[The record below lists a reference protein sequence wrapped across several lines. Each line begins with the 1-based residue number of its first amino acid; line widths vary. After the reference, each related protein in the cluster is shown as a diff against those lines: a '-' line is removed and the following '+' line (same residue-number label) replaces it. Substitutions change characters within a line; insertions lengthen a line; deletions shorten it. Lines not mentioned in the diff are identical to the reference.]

1 MSLLSVSLL
10 DLNLLS
16 MVFVAVAIVVLAA
29 GLLWPLLSLRKPEGD
44 DKLQRLAERIWH
56 FQCEQAGKH
65 LSEHEA
71 KMLGRELSHDLPLAS
86 PSSFA
91 QRPMPAIVVVAAVIV
106 ILLGSATFYM
116 LSPRAALVQT
126 ERQRLA
132 DPLHDFSDAQQQEK
146 QLTALQDNIRKTPGN
161 SVLWAELGEYY
172 LYRNAYDNA
181 LRAYRQAIALKG
193 DSAELYSA
201 LATVL
206 YYQAGQAVTPPMQE
220 MVDKALALD
229 ANEVTALMLLASD
242 AFLKADYA
250 RAITIWQ
257 RLLDTYSPRVNR
269 VQLIEA
275 INTATLLKNSQK

>member
-1 MSLLSVSLL
+1 MNLLT
-10 DLNLLS
+10 LNLLNI
-16 MVFVAVAIVVLAA
+16 VFIVAASVALAA
-29 GLLWPLLSLRKPEGD
+29 GLLWPLLPQRKTEEEDRLP
-44 DKLQRLAERIWH
+44 RLAERIWH
-56 FQCEQAGKH
+56 FQCEQAGKS

-71 KMLGRELSHDLPLAS
+71 RMLGRELSHDLPLAS
-86 PSSFA
+86 PSVSA
-91 QRPMPAIVVVAAVIV
+91 SRPMPVIAVAVAVIA
-106 ILLGSATFYM
+106 ILLASTTFYM
-116 LSPRAALVQT
+116 LSQRGALVQA

-132 DPLHDFSDAQQQEK
+132 DPLHDFSAAQQQEK
-146 QLTALQDNIRKTPGN
+146 QLATLQDRIRKTPGN

-181 LRAYRQAIALKG
+181 LRAYRQAIVLKG

>member
-1 MSLLSVSLL
+1 MSLLSVNLL
-10 DLNLLS
+10 DLNVLS
-16 MVFVAVAIVVLAA
+16 MVFVAVAIVVLVA
-29 GLLWPLLSLRKPEGD
+29 GLLWPLLPLRQSEGD
-44 DKLQRLAERIWH
+44 GKLQRLVEHIWH

-86 PSSFA
+86 PSSFT
-91 QRPMPAIVVVAAVIV
+91 QRPMPAIAVVAAVIV

-126 ERQRLA
+126 EHQRLA

-181 LRAYRQAIALKG
+181 LRAYRQAIGLKG

>member
-1 MSLLSVSLL
+1 M
-10 DLNLLS
+10 NLLNI
-16 MVFVAVAIVVLAA
+16 VFIAVAITVLAA
-29 GLLWPLLSLRKPEGD
+29 GLLWPLLPQRKPEGD
-44 DKLQRLAERIWH
+44 DKLPRLAERIWQ
-56 FQCEQAGKH
+56 FQCEQAEKH

-71 KMLGRELSHDLPLAS
+71 RMLERELSHDLPLTS
-86 PSSFA
+86 FSSSA
-91 QRPMPAIVVVAAVIV
+91 PRPMPVIAVVVAIV
-106 ILLGSATFYM
+106 ATLLGSATFYM
-116 LSPRAALVQT
+116 LSQRAELVQV

-146 QLTALQDNIRKTPGN
+146 QLATLQDSIRKTPGN

-257 RLLDTYSPRVNR
+257 RLLDTYSPRINR

>member
-1 MSLLSVSLL
+1 MSLLSVNLL

-16 MVFVAVAIVVLAA
+16 MVFVAVAMVVLAA
-29 GLLWPLLSLRKPEGD
+29 GLLWPLLPLRQSKGD
-44 DKLQRLAERIWH
+44 GKLSRLAERIWH

-86 PSSFA
+86 SPSSA
-91 QRPMPAIVVVAAVIV
+91 PRPLPAIAVVVALIA
-106 ILLGSATFYM
+106 ILLSSATFYM
-116 LSPRAALVQT
+116 LSPRAALVQA

-146 QLTALQDNIRKTPGN
+146 QLATLQDTIRKTPGN

-181 LRAYRQAIALKG
+181 LHAYRQAIALKG

-206 YYQAGQAVTPPMQE
+206 YYQSGQAVTPPMQE

-250 RAITIWQ
+250 CAITIWQ
-257 RLLDTYSPRVNR
+257 RLLDTYNPRVNR

>member
-1 MSLLSVSLL
+1 MSLLEVLIA
-10 DLNLLS
+10 
-16 MVFVAVAIVVLAA
+16 AVAIILIT
-29 GLLWPLLSLRKPEGD
+29 GLLWPLLPLRKPEND
-44 DKLQRLAERIWH
+44 DTLPRLAERIWH

-71 KMLGRELSHDLPLAS
+71 KMLGRELSHDLPLIS
-86 PSSFA
+86 RPSFTS
-91 QRPMPAIVVVAAVIV
+91 RPMPTIAVVVAVIV
-106 ILLGSATFYM
+106 IFLSSAALYA
-116 LSPRAALVQT
+116 LSPRGELVQA

-146 QLTALQDNIRKTPGN
+146 QLTTLQDNIRKTPGN

-206 YYQAGQAVTPPMQE
+206 YYQSGQAVTPPMQE

>member
-1 MSLLSVSLL
+1 M
-10 DLNLLS
+10 NLLN
-16 MVFVAVAIVVLAA
+16 VAFITVAILALTA
-29 GLLWPLLSLRKPEGD
+29 CLLWPLLPLRKTEAQDTLP
-44 DKLQRLAERIWH
+44 RLAERIWQ
-56 FQCEQAGKH
+56 FQCEQAVKH

-71 KMLGRELSHDLPLAS
+71 RMLGRELAQDLPLTQ
-86 PSSFA
+86 SSSSVP
-91 QRPMPAIVVVAAVIV
+91 RPMPVGIVVVTIIAIF
-106 ILLGSATFYM
+106 LGSATFYA
-116 LSPRAALVQT
+116 LGQRGVLVQE

-132 DPLHDFSDAQQQEK
+132 DPLHDFSVAQQQEK
-146 QLTALQDNIRKTPGN
+146 QLAALQDNIRKTPGN

-172 LYRNAYDNA
+172 LYRNAYDHA

-206 YYQAGQAVTPPMQE
+206 YYQAGQVITPPTQDML
-220 MVDKALALD
+220 DKALALD
-229 ANEVTALMLLASD
+229 ADEVTALMLLASD

-250 RAITIWQ
+250 RAITLWQ

>member
-1 MSLLSVSLL
+1 MSLLSVNLL
-10 DLNLLS
+10 DLNVLS
-16 MVFVAVAIVVLAA
+16 MVLVAIAVVLLAA
-29 GLLWPLLSLRKPEGD
+29 GLLWPLLPLRKPEGD
-44 DKLQRLAERIWH
+44 DKLPRLAERIWH

-71 KMLGRELSHDLPLAS
+71 RMLGRELSHDLPLTSSSSAS
-86 PSSFA
+86 RTQPVIA
-91 QRPMPAIVVVAAVIV
+91 VVVAIV
-106 ILLGSATFYM
+106 AILLGSATFYI
-116 LSPRAALVQT
+116 LSPRVALVQA

-132 DPLHDFSDAQQQEK
+132 DPLHDFSAAQQQEK
-146 QLTALQDNIRKTPGN
+146 QLVTLQDNIRKTPGN

-172 LYRNAYDNA
+172 LYRNAYDSA

>member
-29 GLLWPLLSLRKPEGD
+29 GLLWPLLPLRQSEGD
-44 DKLQRLAERIWH
+44 GKLQRLVEHIWH

-86 PSSFA
+86 PSSFT
-91 QRPMPAIVVVAAVIV
+91 QRPMPAIAVVAAVIV

-126 ERQRLA
+126 EHQRLA

-181 LRAYRQAIALKG
+181 LRAYRQAIGLKG

-275 INTATLLKNSQK
+275 INTATLLNNSQK

>member
-1 MSLLSVSLL
+1 MNL
-10 DLNLLS
+10 LNL
-16 MVFVAVAIVVLAA
+16 VFIAVATTVLAA
-29 GLLWPLLSLRKPEGD
+29 GLLWPLLPQRKPEGE
-44 DKLQRLAERIWH
+44 DKLARLAERIWQ
-56 FQCEQAGKH
+56 FQCEQAGRH

-71 KMLGRELSHDLPLAS
+71 RMLGRELSHDLPLT
-86 PSSFA
+86 SSSSSA
-91 QRPMPAIVVVAAVIV
+91 PRPMPVIAVAVAIVA

-116 LSPRAALVQT
+116 LSQRAELVQV

-146 QLTALQDNIRKTPGN
+146 QLATLQSNIRKTPSD

-181 LRAYRQAIALKG
+181 LRAYWQAIALKG

-206 YYQAGQAVTPPMQE
+206 YYQAGQVVTPPMQE

-250 RAITIWQ
+250 RAIAIWQ

>member
-1 MSLLSVSLL
+1 MSLLDILIA
-10 DLNLLS
+10 
-16 MVFVAVAIVVLAA
+16 AVAIILMA
-29 GLLWPLLSLRKPEGD
+29 GLLWPLLPQRKPEGD
-44 DKLQRLAERIWH
+44 GKLPRLAERIWH

-71 KMLGRELSHDLPLAS
+71 KMLGRELVHDLPLTSSS
-86 PSSFA
+86 PFV
-91 QRPMPAIVVVAAVIV
+91 QRPMPIIAVVAAVIV
-106 ILLGSATFYM
+106 IFLSSAVLYV
-116 LSPRAALVQT
+116 LSPRGALVQA

-146 QLTALQDNIRKTPGN
+146 QLAALQDNIRKTPGN

-206 YYQAGQAVTPPMQE
+206 YYQSGQAVTPPMQE

-269 VQLIEA
+269 AQLIEA
-275 INTATLLKNSQK
+275 INTATLLKNSQR

>member
-1 MSLLSVSLL
+1 MQ
-10 DLNLLS
+10 
-16 MVFVAVAIVVLAA
+16 
-29 GLLWPLLSLRKPEGD
+29 G
-44 DKLQRLAERIWH
+44 
-56 FQCEQAGKH
+56 
-65 LSEHEA
+65 
-71 KMLGRELSHDLPLAS
+71 
-86 PSSFA
+86 
-91 QRPMPAIVVVAAVIV
+91 
-106 ILLGSATFYM
+106 
-116 LSPRAALVQT
+116 
-126 ERQRLA
+126 
-132 DPLHDFSDAQQQEK
+132 
-146 QLTALQDNIRKTPGN
+146 NIRKTPGN

-181 LRAYRQAIALKG
+181 LRAYRQAIVLKG

-206 YYQAGQAVTPPMQE
+206 YYQAGQTVTPAMQE
-220 MVDKALALD
+220 MIDKALALD

-250 RAITIWQ
+250 RAIAIWQ

>member
-1 MSLLSVSLL
+1 MSLLSVNLL

-16 MVFVAVAIVVLAA
+16 MVFVAIAVVVLAA
-29 GLLWPLLSLRKPEGD
+29 GLLWPLLPLRKPEGD
-44 DKLQRLAERIWH
+44 DKLPRLAERIWH

-71 KMLGRELSHDLPLAS
+71 KMLGRELSHNLPLAS
-86 PSSFA
+86 SPSSA
-91 QRPMPAIVVVAAVIV
+91 QRPLPAIAVVVAVIA
-106 ILLGSATFYM
+106 ILLSSATFYM
-116 LSPRAALVQT
+116 LSPRAALVQA

-146 QLTALQDNIRKTPGN
+146 QLATLQDNIRKTPGN
-161 SVLWAELGEYY
+161 SALWAELGEYY

-206 YYQAGQAVTPPMQE
+206 YYQSGQAVTPPMQE

>member
-1 MSLLSVSLL
+1 MSLLDVLIA
-10 DLNLLS
+10 
-16 MVFVAVAIVVLAA
+16 AVAIILMA
-29 GLLWPLLSLRKPEGD
+29 GLLWPLLPQRKPEGD
-44 DKLQRLAERIWH
+44 GKLLRLAERIWH
-56 FQCEQAGKH
+56 FQCEQAAKH

-71 KMLGRELSHDLPLAS
+71 KMLGRELVHDLPLTSS
-86 PSSFA
+86 PPFVP
-91 QRPMPAIVVVAAVIV
+91 RPMPIIVVVAAVIV
-106 ILLGSATFYM
+106 IFLSSAVFYALG
-116 LSPRAALVQT
+116 PRGALVQA

-146 QLTALQDNIRKTPGN
+146 QLAALQDNIRKTPGN

-220 MVDKALALD
+220 MVNKALALD

-257 RLLDTYSPRVNR
+257 HLLDTYSPRVNR
-269 VQLIEA
+269 AQLIEA

>member
-1 MSLLSVSLL
+1 MSLLNVLI
-10 DLNLLS
+10 
-16 MVFVAVAIVVLAA
+16 VAVAVLALA
-29 GLLWPLLSLRKPEGD
+29 VGLLWPLLPPREREEDGTLP
-44 DKLQRLAERIWH
+44 RLAERIWH

-71 KMLGRELSHDLPLAS
+71 RMLGRELAHDLPLT
-86 PSSFA
+86 SSSSSA
-91 QRPMPAIVVVAAVIV
+91 RRPMPAIAVVAVVIV
-106 ILLGSATFYM
+106 ILLSSATFYIF
-116 LSPRAALVQT
+116 SQRGALVQM

-132 DPLHDFSDAQQQEK
+132 DPLRDFSDGQQQEK
-146 QLTALQDNIRKTPGN
+146 QLATLQDKIRKTPGD
-161 SVLWAELGEYY
+161 SVLWAEMGEYY
-172 LYRNAYDNA
+172 LYRNAYENA
-181 LRAYRQAIALKG
+181 LRAYRQAIALKS

-206 YYQAGQAVTPPMQE
+206 YYQSGQVVTPPMQE

-229 ANEVTALMLLASD
+229 ANEITALMLLASD

-269 VQLIEA
+269 AQLIEA

>member
-1 MSLLSVSLL
+1 MSLLN
-10 DLNLLS
+10 LNLLTI
-16 MVFVAVAIVVLAA
+16 VFIVTASVALVA
-29 GLLWPLLSLRKPEGD
+29 GLLWPLLPQRKPEGE
-44 DKLQRLAERIWH
+44 DKLSCVAERLWQ
-56 FQCEQAGKH
+56 FQSEQAGNH

-71 KMLGRELSHDLPLAS
+71 KRLSRELIHDLPLAPS
-86 PSSFA
+86 PPA
-91 QRPMPAIVVVAAVIV
+91 VPRPMPILAVVVAIV
-106 ILLGSATFYM
+106 AILVSSGALYA
-116 LSPRAALVQT
+116 LSQRGALVQA

-132 DPLHDFSDAQQQEK
+132 DPLHDFSAAQQQEK
-146 QLTALQDNIRKTPGN
+146 QLAALQGNIRKTPGD

-181 LRAYRQAIALKG
+181 LRAYRQAIALRD

-206 YYQAGQAVTPPMQE
+206 YYQAGQSVTPSMQE

-250 RAITIWQ
+250 RAITLWQ
-257 RLLDTYSPRVNR
+257 RLLDTYSPRLNR
-269 VQLIEA
+269 AQLIEA

>member
-1 MSLLSVSLL
+1 MSLLSVNLL

-16 MVFVAVAIVVLAA
+16 MVFVAVAVVVLAA
-29 GLLWPLLSLRKPEGD
+29 GLLWPLLPQRKPEGD
-44 DKLQRLAERIWH
+44 DKLPRLAERIWH

-86 PSSFA
+86 SPSSA
-91 QRPMPAIVVVAAVIV
+91 QRPLPAIAVVVSVIA
-106 ILLGSATFYM
+106 ILLSSATFYM

-146 QLTALQDNIRKTPGN
+146 QLAILQDNIRKTPGN
-161 SVLWAELGEYY
+161 SVFWAELGEYY

-181 LRAYRQAIALKG
+181 LRAYRQAIALKD

>member
-1 MSLLSVSLL
+1 MSLL
-10 DLNLLS
+10 DLKVLS
-16 MVFVAVAIVVLAA
+16 MVFATIAIVVLAA
-29 GLLWPLLSLRKPEGD
+29 GLLWPLLPLRKTEGD
-44 DKLQRLAERIWH
+44 DKLPRLADRIWH
-56 FQCEQAGKH
+56 FQCEQARKS

-71 KMLGRELSHDLPLAS
+71 RMLGRELSHDLPLAS
-86 PSSFA
+86 SSVSA
-91 QRPMPAIVVVAAVIV
+91 SRPMPVIAVAVAVIA
-106 ILLGSATFYM
+106 ILLASTTFYM
-116 LSPRAALVQT
+116 LSQRGALVHA

-146 QLTALQDNIRKTPGN
+146 QLVTLQDNIRKTPGN

-220 MVDKALALD
+220 MVDKALSLD

>member
-1 MSLLSVSLL
+1 MSLLSVNLL

-16 MVFVAVAIVVLAA
+16 MVFVAIAVVVLAA
-29 GLLWPLLSLRKPEGD
+29 GLLWPLLPLRKPEGD
-44 DKLQRLAERIWH
+44 DKLPRLAERIWH

-86 PSSFA
+86 SPSSA
-91 QRPMPAIVVVAAVIV
+91 QRPLPAIAVVVAVIA
-106 ILLGSATFYM
+106 ILLSSATFYM
-116 LSPRAALVQT
+116 LSPRVALVQA

-146 QLTALQDNIRKTPGN
+146 QLATLQDNIRKTPGN
-161 SVLWAELGEYY
+161 SALWAELGEYY

-206 YYQAGQAVTPPMQE
+206 YYQSGQAVTPPMQE

>member
-1 MSLLSVSLL
+1 MNLLT
-10 DLNLLS
+10 LNLLNI
-16 MVFVAVAIVVLAA
+16 VFIVAASVALAA
-29 GLLWPLLSLRKPEGD
+29 GLLWPLLPQRKTEEEDRLP
-44 DKLQRLAERIWH
+44 RLAERIWH
-56 FQCEQAGKH
+56 FQCEQAGKS

-71 KMLGRELSHDLPLAS
+71 RMLGRELSHDLPLAS
-86 PSSFA
+86 SSVSA
-91 QRPMPAIVVVAAVIV
+91 SRPMPVIAVAVAVIA
-106 ILLGSATFYM
+106 ILLGSTTFYM
-116 LSPRAALVQT
+116 LSQRGALVQA

-132 DPLHDFSDAQQQEK
+132 DPLHDFSAAQQQEK
-146 QLTALQDNIRKTPGN
+146 QLATLQDRIRKTPGN

-181 LRAYRQAIALKG
+181 LRAYRQAIVLKG

-206 YYQAGQAVTPPMQE
+206 YYQAGQVVTPPMQE

>member
-1 MSLLSVSLL
+1 MSLLSVNLL
-10 DLNLLS
+10 DLNVLS
-16 MVFVAVAIVVLAA
+16 MVFVAVAIVVLVA
-29 GLLWPLLSLRKPEGD
+29 GLLWPLLPLRQSEGD
-44 DKLQRLAERIWH
+44 GKLQRLVEHIWH

-86 PSSFA
+86 PSSFT
-91 QRPMPAIVVVAAVIV
+91 QRPMPAIAVVAAVIV

-126 ERQRLA
+126 EHQRLA

-181 LRAYRQAIALKG
+181 LRAYRQAIGLKG

-275 INTATLLKNSQK
+275 INTATLLNNSQK

>member
-1 MSLLSVSLL
+1 MSLLSVNLL
-10 DLNLLS
+10 GLNLLS
-16 MVFVAVAIVVLAA
+16 MVFVAIAVVVLAA
-29 GLLWPLLSLRKPEGD
+29 GLLWPLLPLRQSEGD
-44 DKLQRLAERIWH
+44 GKLPRLAERIWH

-86 PSSFA
+86 SPSSA
-91 QRPMPAIVVVAAVIV
+91 QRPLPAIAVVVAVIA
-106 ILLGSATFYM
+106 ILLSSATFYM
-116 LSPRAALVQT
+116 LSPRAALVQA

-146 QLTALQDNIRKTPGN
+146 QLATLQDNIRKTPGN
-161 SVLWAELGEYY
+161 SALWAELGEYY

-181 LRAYRQAIALKG
+181 LRAYRQAIASKG

-206 YYQAGQAVTPPMQE
+206 YYQSGQAVTPPMQE

-250 RAITIWQ
+250 RAIMIWQ

>member
-1 MSLLSVSLL
+1 
-10 DLNLLS
+10 
-16 MVFVAVAIVVLAA
+16 
-29 GLLWPLLSLRKPEGD
+29 
-44 DKLQRLAERIWH
+44 
-56 FQCEQAGKH
+56 
-65 LSEHEA
+65 
-71 KMLGRELSHDLPLAS
+71 MLGRELSHDLPLT
-86 PSSFA
+86 SSSSSA
-91 QRPMPAIVVVAAVIV
+91 PRPMPVIAVAVAIVA

-116 LSPRAALVQT
+116 LSQRAELVQV

-146 QLTALQDNIRKTPGN
+146 QLATLQSNIRKTPSD

-181 LRAYRQAIALKG
+181 LRAYWQAIALKG

-206 YYQAGQAVTPPMQE
+206 YYQAGQVVTPPMQE

-250 RAITIWQ
+250 RAIAIWQ

>member
-1 MSLLSVSLL
+1 
-10 DLNLLS
+10 
-16 MVFVAVAIVVLAA
+16 MVLVAIAVVVLAA
-29 GLLWPLLSLRKPEGD
+29 GLLWPLLPLRKPEGD
-44 DKLQRLAERIWH
+44 DKLPRLAERIWH
-56 FQCEQAGKH
+56 FQCAQAGKH

-71 KMLGRELSHDLPLAS
+71 RMLGRELSHDLTLTSSSSSA
-86 PSSFA
+86 PS
-91 QRPMPAIVVVAAVIV
+91 PMPVIAVVVAIV
-106 ILLGSATFYM
+106 AILLGSTTFYM

-132 DPLHDFSDAQQQEK
+132 DPLHDFSAAQQQEK
-146 QLTALQDNIRKTPGN
+146 QLVALQDNIRKTPGN

-181 LRAYRQAIALKG
+181 LRAYRQAIALKS

>member
-1 MSLLSVSLL
+1 MSLLN
-10 DLNLLS
+10 LNLLS
-16 MVFVAVAIVVLAA
+16 MVFVVIAIVILAG
-29 GLLWPLLSLRKPEGD
+29 GLLWPLRPQRESEEDG
-44 DKLQRLAERIWH
+44 KLPRLAQRIWH
-56 FQCEQAGKH
+56 FQCEQAEKH

-71 KMLGRELSHDLPLAS
+71 KMLGRELAHDLPLAS

-91 QRPMPAIVVVAAVIV
+91 QRPMPAIAVVVAVIA
-106 ILLGSATFYM
+106 ILLSGATFYI
-116 LSPRAALVQT
+116 LSPRAALVQA

-132 DPLHDFSDAQQQEK
+132 DPLHGFSDAQQQEK
-146 QLTALQDNIRKTPGN
+146 QLTTLQGNIRKTPGN

-181 LRAYRQAIALKG
+181 LRAYRQAIALKD

>member
-1 MSLLSVSLL
+1 MSLLNVLI
-10 DLNLLS
+10 
-16 MVFVAVAIVVLAA
+16 VAVAMLALAA
-29 GLLWPLLSLRKPEGD
+29 GLLWPLLPLRKTEGD
-44 DKLQRLAERIWH
+44 GKLPRLAERIWH
-56 FQCEQAGKH
+56 FQCEQAVKH

-71 KMLGRELSHDLPLAS
+71 KMLGRELTHDLPLT
-86 PSSFA
+86 SSSSSA
-91 QRPMPAIVVVAAVIV
+91 QRPMPTIAVVVAVIV
-106 ILLGSATFYM
+106 ILLSSAALYA
-116 LSPRAALVQT
+116 LSPRGALVQV

-132 DPLHDFSDAQQQEK
+132 DPLRDFSDAQQQEK
-146 QLTALQDNIRKTPGN
+146 QLAALQDSIRKTPSN

-181 LRAYRQAIALKG
+181 LRAYRQAIALKS

-206 YYQAGQAVTPPMQE
+206 YYQSGQVVTPPMQE

-269 VQLIEA
+269 AQLIEA

>member
-1 MSLLSVSLL
+1 MSLLSVNLL
-10 DLNLLS
+10 DLNVLS

-29 GLLWPLLSLRKPEGD
+29 GLLWPLLPLRQSEGD
-44 DKLQRLAERIWH
+44 GKLQRLAEHIWH

-86 PSSFA
+86 PSSFT
-91 QRPMPAIVVVAAVIV
+91 QRPMPAIAVVAAVIV
-106 ILLGSATFYM
+106 ILLGSVTFYM
-116 LSPRAALVQT
+116 LSPRAELVQT

-181 LRAYRQAIALKG
+181 LRAYRQAIGLKG

-206 YYQAGQAVTPPMQE
+206 YYQSGQAVTPPMQE

>member
-1 MSLLSVSLL
+1 MSLLSVNLL
-10 DLNLLS
+10 DLNVLS
-16 MVFVAVAIVVLAA
+16 MVFVAIAVVVLAT
-29 GLLWPLLSLRKPEGD
+29 GLLWPLLPPRKPEGD
-44 DKLQRLAERIWH
+44 DKLPRLAERIWH

-71 KMLGRELSHDLPLAS
+71 RMLGRELSHDLPLT
-86 PSSFA
+86 SSSSSA
-91 QRPMPAIVVVAAVIV
+91 PRPMPVIAVVVAIV
-106 ILLGSATFYM
+106 AILLGSATFYM

-132 DPLHDFSDAQQQEK
+132 DPLHDFSAAQQQEK
-146 QLTALQDNIRKTPGN
+146 QLVALQDNIRKTPGN

>member
-1 MSLLSVSLL
+1 MSLLSVNLL
-10 DLNLLS
+10 DLNVLS
-16 MVFVAVAIVVLAA
+16 MVFVAITVVVLAV
-29 GLLWPLLSLRKPEGD
+29 GLLWPLLPLRKPEGD
-44 DKLQRLAERIWH
+44 DKLPRLAERIWH

-71 KMLGRELSHDLPLAS
+71 RMLGRELSNDLPLTSSSSSAS
-86 PSSFA
+86 RS
-91 QRPMPAIVVVAAVIV
+91 MPVIAVVVAIV
-106 ILLGSATFYM
+106 AILLGSATFYM

-132 DPLHDFSDAQQQEK
+132 DPLHDFSAAQQQEK
-146 QLTALQDNIRKTPGN
+146 QLVALQDNIRKTPGH

-206 YYQAGQAVTPPMQE
+206 YYQAGQVVTPPMQE

>member
-1 MSLLSVSLL
+1 MNLLSVNLL
-10 DLNLLS
+10 DLNLFS
-16 MVFVAVAIVVLAA
+16 MVFVAIAVVVLAA
-29 GLLWPLLSLRKPEGD
+29 GLLWPLLPLRKPEGD
-44 DKLQRLAERIWH
+44 GKLPRLAERIWH

-71 KMLGRELSHDLPLAS
+71 KMLGRELSHDLPLA
-86 PSSFA
+86 PSSSSA
-91 QRPMPAIVVVAAVIV
+91 QRPLPAIAVVVAVIA
-106 ILLGSATFYM
+106 ILLSSATFYM
-116 LSPRAALVQT
+116 LSPRAALVQA

-146 QLTALQDNIRKTPGN
+146 QLTTLQDNIRKTPDN

-206 YYQAGQAVTPPMQE
+206 YYQSGQAVTPPMQE

>member
-1 MSLLSVSLL
+1 MNR
-10 DLNLLS
+10 LNI
-16 MVFVAVAIVVLAA
+16 VFIAVAITVLAA
-29 GLLWPLLSLRKPEGD
+29 GLLWPLLPQRKPEGD
-44 DKLQRLAERIWH
+44 DKLPRLAEHIWQ

-71 KMLGRELSHDLPLAS
+71 RMLGRELSHDLPLTS
-86 PSSFA
+86 FSSSA
-91 QRPMPAIVVVAAVIV
+91 PRPMPVIAVAVAIVA

-116 LSPRAALVQT
+116 LSQRAELVQV

-146 QLTALQDNIRKTPGN
+146 QLATLQDSIRKTPGN

-250 RAITIWQ
+250 RAIVIWQ

>member
-1 MSLLSVSLL
+1 MNLLN
-10 DLNLLS
+10 LNLLTI
-16 MVFVAVAIVVLAA
+16 VFIAAASVALAV
-29 GLLWPLLSLRKPEGD
+29 GLLWPLLPPHKPEGE
-44 DKLQRLAERIWH
+44 DKLPRLAERIWQ

-71 KMLGRELSHDLPLAS
+71 KMLGRELSHDLPLT
-86 PSSFA
+86 SSSSSA
-91 QRPMPAIVVVAAVIV
+91 PHPMPVIAVVAAVIV

-116 LSPRAALVQT
+116 LSQRAELVQA

-132 DPLHDFSDAQQQEK
+132 DPLHDFSAAQQQEK
-146 QLTALQDNIRKTPGN
+146 QLVTLQDNIRKTPGN

-181 LRAYRQAIALKG
+181 LRAYRQAIALKV

-229 ANEVTALMLLASD
+229 ANEATALMLLASD

-250 RAITIWQ
+250 RAITLWQ
-257 RLLDTYSPRVNR
+257 RLLDTYSPRINR
-269 VQLIEA
+269 AQLIEA
-275 INTATLLKNSQK
+275 INTATLLKHSQK

>member
-1 MSLLSVSLL
+1 MSLLSVNLL
-10 DLNLLS
+10 DLNVLS
-16 MVFVAVAIVVLAA
+16 MVFVAIAIVVLAT
-29 GLLWPLLSLRKPEGD
+29 GLLWPLLPLRKPEGD
-44 DKLQRLAERIWH
+44 DKLPHLAERIWH

-71 KMLGRELSHDLPLAS
+71 RMLGRELSHDLPLT
-86 PSSFA
+86 SSSSSA
-91 QRPMPAIVVVAAVIV
+91 PRPMSVIAVVVAIV
-106 ILLGSATFYM
+106 AILLGSATFYM

-132 DPLHDFSDAQQQEK
+132 DPLHDFSAAQQQEK
-146 QLTALQDNIRKTPGN
+146 QLVALQDNIRKTPGN

-206 YYQAGQAVTPPMQE
+206 YYQAGQVVTPPMQE

>member
-1 MSLLSVSLL
+1 MSLLSVNLL

-16 MVFVAVAIVVLAA
+16 MVFVAIAVVVLAA
-29 GLLWPLLSLRKPEGD
+29 GLLWPLLPLRKPEGD
-44 DKLQRLAERIWH
+44 DKLPRLAERIWH

-86 PSSFA
+86 SPSSA
-91 QRPMPAIVVVAAVIV
+91 QRPLPAIAVVVAVIA
-106 ILLGSATFYM
+106 ILLSSATFYM
-116 LSPRAALVQT
+116 LSPRVALVQA

-146 QLTALQDNIRKTPGN
+146 QLATLQDNIRKTPGN

-206 YYQAGQAVTPPMQE
+206 YYQSGQAVTPPMQE

>member
-1 MSLLSVSLL
+1 MSLLNVLI
-10 DLNLLS
+10 
-16 MVFVAVAIVVLAA
+16 VAVAVLVLGV
-29 GLLWPLLSLRKPEGD
+29 GLLWPLLPLHKTEGD
-44 DKLQRLAERIWH
+44 GKLPRLAERIWH
-56 FQCEQAGKH
+56 FQCEQAVKH

-71 KMLGRELSHDLPLAS
+71 KMLGRELAHDLPLTL
-86 PSSFA
+86 SSSSA
-91 QRPMPAIVVVAAVIV
+91 PRPMPTIAVVAVVIV
-106 ILLGSATFYM
+106 ILLSSAAFYA
-116 LSPRAALVQT
+116 LSPRGVLVQA

-132 DPLHDFSDAQQQEK
+132 DPLRDFSDAQQQEK
-146 QLTALQDNIRKTPGN
+146 QLAALQDNIRNTPGD
-161 SVLWAELGEYY
+161 SALWAELGEYY

-206 YYQAGQAVTPPMQE
+206 YYQSGQVVTPPMQE

-242 AFLKADYA
+242 AFMKADYA

-269 VQLIEA
+269 AQLIEA

>member
-1 MSLLSVSLL
+1 
-10 DLNLLS
+10 
-16 MVFVAVAIVVLAA
+16 
-29 GLLWPLLSLRKPEGD
+29 
-44 DKLQRLAERIWH
+44 
-56 FQCEQAGKH
+56 
-65 LSEHEA
+65 
-71 KMLGRELSHDLPLAS
+71 MLGRELSHDLPLAS
-86 PSSFA
+86 SSVSA
-91 QRPMPAIVVVAAVIV
+91 SRPMPVIAVAVVVIA
-106 ILLGSATFYM
+106 ILLASTTFYM
-116 LSPRAALVQT
+116 LSQRGALVQA

-132 DPLHDFSDAQQQEK
+132 DPLHDFSAAQQQEK
-146 QLTALQDNIRKTPGN
+146 QLATLQDRIRKTPGN

-181 LRAYRQAIALKG
+181 LRAYRQAIVLKS

>member
-1 MSLLSVSLL
+1 MSLLEVSIA
-10 DLNLLS
+10 
-16 MVFVAVAIVVLAA
+16 AVAIILIT
-29 GLLWPLLSLRKPEGD
+29 GLLWPLLPQYTPED
-44 DKLQRLAERIWH
+44 DGKLQRLAKRIWH

-71 KMLGRELSHDLPLAS
+71 KMLGRELSHDLPLTS
-86 PSSFA
+86 PPSFT
-91 QRPMPAIVVVAAVIV
+91 QRPLPTIVVVAAIIV
-106 ILLGSATFYM
+106 IFLSSAAFYA
-116 LSPRAALVQT
+116 LSPRGALVQA
-126 ERQRLA
+126 ERQRLV
-132 DPLHDFSDAQQQEK
+132 DPLHDFSDVQQQEK
-146 QLTALQDNIRKTPGN
+146 QLATLQGNIRKTPGN

-181 LRAYRQAIALKG
+181 LRAYRQAIVLKG

-206 YYQAGQAVTPPMQE
+206 YYQAGQTVTPAMQE

-229 ANEVTALMLLASD
+229 TNEVTALMLLASD

>member
-1 MSLLSVSLL
+1 MSLLSVNLL
-10 DLNLLS
+10 DLNVLS
-16 MVFVAVAIVVLAA
+16 MVFVAIAVVVLAA
-29 GLLWPLLSLRKPEGD
+29 GLLWPLLPLRKTEGD
-44 DKLQRLAERIWH
+44 DKLPRLAERIWH
-56 FQCEQAGKH
+56 FQCEQAEKH

-71 KMLGRELSHDLPLAS
+71 RMLGRELSHDLPLT
-86 PSSFA
+86 SSSSSA
-91 QRPMPAIVVVAAVIV
+91 PRPMSVIAVVAAIV
-106 ILLGSATFYM
+106 AILLGSATFYM
-116 LSPRAALVQT
+116 LSPRAVLVQA

-146 QLTALQDNIRKTPGN
+146 QLATLQDNIRKTPGN